1 MARGHASSL
10 SLWGEDLTQR
20 AQGEEMRAVLV
31 QRVEPGGRDELDE
44 LEELVGTMGYEVVG
58 RMVQEREA
66 DPAFQI
72 GRGKVEEVAGLV
84 RLTGAELVVFANQ
97 LTPSQLFN
105 LEKRLG
111 VRVMDRFQLILE
123 IFAKRAGS
131 PEAKLQVEYARLSY
145 ELPRLRERIRNLLSA
160 EQPGFRGRGE
170 YELNLY
176 LDMVKRRMA
185 LLRKKLR
192 SLAGSREKRREQRR
206 RRGFG
211 LVALA
216 GYTNAGKSTLL
227 NSLTGSSVE
236 VDDRMFTTLTART
249 RALRGCERILITDS
263 VGFIEGLP
271 PWMVEAFKAVLEE
284 IYSSDLVLLVVD
296 GSDPMSEI
304 LRKLKVSL
312 EILSQREL
320 RILILLNK
328 MDLLSPS
335 ELEEKME
342 VLGRLPLPVLPISAK
357 EGRNLDLLVEEIR
370 KEVFGNRKELA
381 RAG

>member
-1 MARGHASSL
+1 
-10 SLWGEDLTQR
+10 
-20 AQGEEMRAVLV
+20 MRTVLV
-31 QRVEPGGRDELDE
+31 QRVEPGGKDELGE
-44 LEELVGTMGYEVVG
+44 LEELVETMGYKVVG
-58 RMVQEREA
+58 RMVQEREG

-72 GRGKVEEVAGLV
+72 GRGKVGEVAGLV

-111 VRVMDRFQLILE
+111 VKVMDRFQLILE

-145 ELPRLRERIRNLLSA
+145 ELPRLRERIRNLLSV

-192 SLAGSREKRREQRR
+192 SLGGSREKRREQRR

-227 NSLTGSSVE
+227 NALTGSSVE

-249 RALRGCERILITDS
+249 RALRGCERVLITDS

-312 EILSQREL
+312 EILSGKGL

-335 ELEEKME
+335 ELKEKME
-342 VLGRLPLPVLPISAK
+342 VLGRIPLPVLPISAK

-370 KEVFGNRKELA
+370 KEVFGNRKELRV
-381 RAG
+381 RAD

>member
-1 MARGHASSL
+1 
-10 SLWGEDLTQR
+10 
-20 AQGEEMRAVLV
+20 MRTVLV
-31 QRVEPGGRDELDE
+31 QRIQPGGRDELGE
-44 LEELVGTMGYEVVG
+44 LEELAETMGYEVVG
-58 RMVQEREA
+58 KVVQVREA

-84 RLTGAELVVFANQ
+84 RLKGAELVIFANQ

-105 LEKRLG
+105 LSRVLG
-111 VRVMDRFQLILE
+111 VEVMDRFQLILE
-123 IFAKRAGS
+123 IFARRAGS

-170 YELNLY
+170 YELNMY

-185 LLRKKLR
+185 VLRRKLKA
-192 SLAGSREKRREQRR
+192 LAESREKRRSQRR
-206 RRGFG
+206 RRGFR

-227 NSLTGSSVE
+227 NALTLSDVE
-236 VDDRMFTTLTART
+236 VDSRMFTTLTVRT
-249 RALRGCERILITDS
+249 RAVKGCEKVLMTDS

-271 PWMVEAFKAVLEE
+271 PWMVEAFKAALEE
-284 IYSSDLVLLVVD
+284 IYSADLVVLVVD

-312 EILSQREL
+312 EILSGRENRVL
-320 RILILLNK
+320 VALNK
-328 MDLLSPS
+328 VDLLSPR

-357 EGRNLDLLVEEIR
+357 EGRNLDLLLEEIR
-370 KEVFGNRKELA
+370 KEVFGNMVPA
-381 RAG
+381 RGILSGKGSPP